1 MILGPRITVCYKRF
15 VRFRSSNASVVSKW
29 LQNVLSPKRF
39 AFCTSLVQIYMTVQ
53 DKKTETQKE
62 KRDKITKDKITKK
75 KTKKGLRRLLR
86 EFH

>member
-1 MILGPRITVCYKRF
+1 MFCQILNRL
-15 VRFRSSNASVVSKW
+15 NASVVSKW

-86 EFH
+86 EFY

>member
-1 MILGPRITVCYKRF
+1 MSDSEC
-15 VRFRSSNASVVSKW
+15 SNTSVVSKW